1 MKPRKDRLP
10 LLKISSDWQ
19 PRTTPLYAQT
29 DIPHLNANAPQR
41 DRIMGIDG
49 FEKDLQDIAEANP
62 ENKVAEQFLEAYH
75 KVWDKYRNVKMQ

>member
-1 MKPRKDRLP
+1 
-10 LLKISSDWQ
+10 
-19 PRTTPLYAQT
+19 
-29 DIPHLNANAPQR
+29 
-41 DRIMGIDG
+41 MGIDG